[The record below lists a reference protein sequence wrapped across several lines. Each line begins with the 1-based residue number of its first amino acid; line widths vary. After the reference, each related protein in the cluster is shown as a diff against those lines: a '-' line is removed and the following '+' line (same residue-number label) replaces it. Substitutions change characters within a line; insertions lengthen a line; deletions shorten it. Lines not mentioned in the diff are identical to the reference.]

1 MNTHKLKIATALA
14 MLLQVPEGIADVS
27 IGGRVE
33 QSFSFSSSGS
43 FTSGLSAI
51 SGDGS
56 TIVGYADIVSLD
68 DNTYYQSSTA
78 LTGDGSTIQMPSN
91 YTTEEGSITFTN
103 EYIDHT
109 IQNDNLVFIPDG
121 GYTITNLSINDTGS
135 LPSVW
140 NNNTQTQTFLLEDD
154 NYSTLSDGS
163 LIFDGS
169 TLTDPSDPL
178 YALPIQS
185 FTDTNHDGSTIVGSS
200 SVTSVWASSVM
211 STPEAFKWTE
221 GEGIT
226 LLGDLNDGS
235 IYSTATAVNADGTIV
250 VGAYSLTSREDFPL
264 TIREDAQAYW
274 WSAKTGKI
282 SIGKLDGDSYSTA
295 YDVSGN
301 GQVVVGGSYEIDSL
315 QAFKWTKADG
325 ITALGKL
332 DGYEH
337 SVAGSINSDVNMI
350 VGASYNIDWELL
362 SVGDLFNAF
371 SSQATLWSSTTGTVG
386 LGYLHTDSV
395 SSWASAITPDGEV
408 VIGASSQVIEIT
420 SPISVLAE
428 TTTYTTGTTEAFRW
442 TEAKGM
448 QSIGEWLSDSGYEVP
463 SNTTLQ
469 SPIGVSDDGT
479 VIIGNGA
486 LVTEDGVTTQIRG
499 PWVARGDRGFIS
511 VADFTESFT
520 TTASIPKI
528 SLSMPTM
535 ALHGAHHLPLLSQK
549 KLSGE
554 NCAWI
559 NGDFANY
566 HEKKADST
574 LVEAGFC
581 KDLEESTRAGLG
593 IGKSKANQTLD
604 YSGSS
609 EIDGKYLL
617 LELDHQVQDSPML
630 LSATLLHGNWDA
642 GINRGYLNAGTE
654 DQSRGSTSIKATAI
668 RARVDWRE
676 LYSLG
681 GVTFTPKIEYT
692 LTRSHVDGY
701 TETTGGFP
709 ARFDPQSHTA
719 RESRIGLII
728 EKDLDAQTTVRGITE
743 AVHRFDKNGANF
755 SGEVVGLFPFSIP
768 GSENRQDWIR
778 LGGEIDHQI
787 DKDSFVSFS
796 LMRSSKGEDADVS
809 GAVSWKGN
817 F

>member
-1 MNTHKLKIATALA
+1 MQKIKKPLMCNILSQWCTHKSQGVGSKRTENAPPMNTHKLKIATALA

-27 IGGRVE
+27 IRGQLEVTFVE
-33 QSFSFSSSGS
+33 TESSSNTHNALHFSASENLGQGMTITLVQSNSPTGIPATKRNLAEYVSGQRS
-43 FTSGLSAI
+43 FPTTSVDHSSAPNI
-51 SGDGS
+51 APNATLEEFD
-56 TIVGYADIVSLD
+56 ALVSFFDKQTDTAILPTVFGNTTFSRTANNSIHVKVVD
-68 DNTYYQSSTA
+68 DSNTY
-78 LTGDGSTIQMPSN
+78 
-91 YTTEEGSITFTN
+91 
-103 EYIDHT
+103 
-109 IQNDNLVFIPDG
+109 FI
-121 GYTITNLSINDTGS
+121 
-135 LPSVW
+135 
-140 NNNTQTQTFLLEDD
+140 
-154 NYSTLSDGS
+154 
-163 LIFDGS
+163 
-169 TLTDPSDPL
+169 
-178 YALPIQS
+178 
-185 FTDTNHDGSTIVGSS
+185 NHSG
-200 SVTSVWASSVM
+200 VT
-211 STPEAFKWTE
+211 
-221 GEGIT
+221 
-226 LLGDLNDGS
+226 
-235 IYSTATAVNADGTIV
+235 
-250 VGAYSLTSREDFPL
+250 
-264 TIREDAQAYW
+264 
-274 WSAKTGKI
+274 
-282 SIGKLDGDSYSTA
+282 
-295 YDVSGN
+295 
-301 GQVVVGGSYEIDSL
+301 
-315 QAFKWTKADG
+315 
-325 ITALGKL
+325 
-332 DGYEH
+332 
-337 SVAGSINSDVNMI
+337 
-350 VGASYNIDWELL
+350 
-362 SVGDLFNAF
+362 
-371 SSQATLWSSTTGTVG
+371 
-386 LGYLHTDSV
+386 
-395 SSWASAITPDGEV
+395 
-408 VIGASSQVIEIT
+408 
-420 SPISVLAE
+420 
-428 TTTYTTGTTEAFRW
+428 
-442 TEAKGM
+442 
-448 QSIGEWLSDSGYEVP
+448 SIGESLSNQLSI
-463 SNTTLQ
+463 L
-469 SPIGVSDDGT
+469 
-479 VIIGNGA
+479 
-486 LVTEDGVTTQIRG
+486 R
-499 PWVARGDRGFIS
+499 
-511 VADFTESFT
+511 
-520 TTASIPKI
+520 TAS
-528 SLSMPTM
+528 SMPTM